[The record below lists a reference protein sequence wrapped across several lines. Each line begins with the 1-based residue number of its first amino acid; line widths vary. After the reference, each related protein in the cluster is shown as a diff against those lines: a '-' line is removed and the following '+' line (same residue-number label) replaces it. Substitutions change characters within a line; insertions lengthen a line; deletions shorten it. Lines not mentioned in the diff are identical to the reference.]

1 MSGLAITAHIQRKT
15 HSRRLESSLNLKGVK
30 LNMLIKMFYNFIDF
44 IVFVVQSLAISFCI
58 LVVVGCI
65 INKYRA
71 NRVVLVDFDS
81 LVDIEPIKQR
91 EAIWYKNHPEDM
103 KDCLKYMVAHISEQ
117 TVIGNQILKCRFWQ
131 GMGYKMIYVSNRHER
146 LRIPT
151 ARVLNEWGLK
161 GELYCSGDEYCKECE
176 MKYLSK
182 KYKIAGIITTEDED
196 GRKFAEIMLGSK
208 RL

>member
-1 MSGLAITAHIQRKT
+1 
-15 HSRRLESSLNLKGVK
+15 
-30 LNMLIKMFYNFIDF
+30 MLIEMFYNFIAF
-44 IVFVVQSLAISFCI
+44 IIVVAQSLAITFGI

-65 INKYRA
+65 INRYRA

-81 LVDIEPIKQR
+81 LVDIKSIKQR
-91 EAIWYKNHPEDM
+91 EKIWYDNHPEDRS
-103 KDCLKYMVAHISEQ
+103 DCLKYMVAHISEQ
-117 TVIGNQILKCRFWQ
+117 TVIASQILKCRLWQ

-151 ARVLNEWGLK
+151 ARVLNEWDLK
-161 GELYCSGDEYCKECE
+161 GELYCSGTEYYKECD
-176 MKYLSK
+176 MKDLSK

-196 GRKFAEIMLGSK
+196 GRKFAEVMLGSK